1 MNFGDMYQEY
11 EDTEAYAKLQ
21 GPNIKEF
28 ITKKV
33 VILGREPGEPT
44 EEEQKIIFSDSQR
57 ISRQHLKI
65 FWDFDT
71 HEWKIQSLSKN
82 KIFVNKM
89 LIRREDPP
97 VHLDDCAAIKFD
109 KYCFYFFPAY

>member
-44 EEEQKIIFSDSQR
+44 EEEQKIFSKK
-57 ISRQHLKI
+57 HLNI
-65 FWDFDT
+65 
-71 HEWKIQSLSKN
+71 ENQLIQY
-82 KIFVNKM
+82 
-89 LIRREDPP
+89 D
-97 VHLDDCAAIKFD
+97 IKLFLM
-109 KYCFYFFPAY
+109 FYGLF